1 MFRKKRL
8 FVLIPT
14 LVLIP
19 LLFAMTPLK
28 LVNKMAHAMPHAQ
41 SQSKQGCSYKNCFS
55 KSLISQSYFDA
66 VTVDAK
72 SSDFEVSYL
81 LKTFNAVP
89 ESFHSNIHI
98 TSIPLRC

>member
-8 FVLIPT
+8 FIIIPT

-19 LLFAMTPLK
+19 LLLAVTPLR
-28 LVNKMAHAMPHAQ
+28 LVNKLSHTVPHAQ
-41 SQSKQGCSYKNCFS
+41 SQSKQGCNYKNCFS
-55 KSLISQSYFDA
+55 QSIISQNYFDSA
-66 VTVDAK
+66 TVDAK
-72 SSDFEVSYL
+72 SSDPEVSYL
-81 LKTFNAVP
+81 LKASNAMP